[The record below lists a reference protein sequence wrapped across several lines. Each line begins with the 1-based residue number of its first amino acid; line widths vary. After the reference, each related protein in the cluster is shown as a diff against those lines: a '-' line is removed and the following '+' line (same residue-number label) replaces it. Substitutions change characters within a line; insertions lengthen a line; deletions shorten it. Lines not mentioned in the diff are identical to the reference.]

1 VKHNDTVEKY
11 EMFHYMRRSRQA
23 RGDTQGLFRLRGK
36 RRPIMSNRL
45 LKVFL
50 LLLMGLAFVGC
61 AAGRP
66 WTCTKP
72 VDMNP
77 KVKAGLVQK
86 VEAFE
91 VILDAS
97 QTMNENVN
105 SYQRKIMIARDRVS
119 LMNQT
124 IPDIKLQAALRTY
137 GEADFP
143 VWIATQR
150 IYGVSPW
157 VKPDFE
163 DSFRWVVPGAESPLA
178 LALDGATEDM
188 KQMKGRLALIVFTDG
203 KEISSPPVLA
213 SVKRM
218 KEMYGSRLC
227 ISTVLVGADAVGRKL
242 LEQVYDEGG
251 ACGVQT
257 TADRI
262 GTADGMAEFVE
273 KVFFGIV
280 VAGKAVEKAAAA
292 PMTDGPLLTVLFDFD
307 KSVVKSKYNKDLDAV
322 AERLKKNPG
331 LKIRIE
337 GNTDN
342 IGTEAYNKKLSER
355 RSAAVKDYLVKKC
368 AVDPAR
374 IETVG
379 YGLEKPVADNR
390 TKQGRQQ
397 NRRAVSLK
405 VQ

>member
-1 VKHNDTVEKY
+1 MK
-11 EMFHYMRRSRQA
+11 SRLWKA
-23 RGDTQGLFRLRGK
+23 
-36 RRPIMSNRL
+36 
-45 LKVFL
+45 L
-50 LLLMGLAFVGC
+50 LLLLLGLALGGC

-72 VDMNP
+72 VDLNP
-77 KVKAGLVQK
+77 KVKAGMVQK

-97 QTMNENVN
+97 QTMNEYVN
-105 SYQRKIMIARDRVS
+105 TFQRKIMIARDRVS

-124 IPDIKLQAALRTY
+124 IPDIKLQSALRTF

-143 VWIATQR
+143 VWVETQR

-163 DSFRWVVPGAESPLA
+163 DSFRWVVPGAESPLG

-203 KEISSPPVLA
+203 MEISSPAVLA
-213 SVKRM
+213 SVQGMKR
-218 KEMYGSRLC
+218 MYGSRLC
-227 ISTVLVGADAVGRKL
+227 ISTVLVGADASGRKL
-242 LEQVYDEGG
+242 LEQVYNEGG

-257 TADRI
+257 TAERI
-262 GTADGMAEFVE
+262 GTADGMADFVE
-273 KVFFGIV
+273 RVFFGIV
-280 VAGKAVEKAAAA
+280 VAEKAVEKVAAV
-292 PMTDGPLLTVLFDFD
+292 PMTEAPLVTVLFDFD
-307 KSVVKSKYNKDLDAV
+307 RSVIKPNYKKELARTADL
-322 AERLKKNPG
+322 LKKNPG

-337 GNTDN
+337 GHTDN
-342 IGTEAYNKKLSER
+342 IGTESYNQKLSER
-355 RSAAVKDYLVKKC
+355 RAAAVKDYLIQKYV
-368 AVDPAR
+368 VDATR

-379 YGLEKPVADNR
+379 YGKDKPVADNKS
-390 TKQGRQQ
+390 KQGRQL

-405 VQ
+405 LQ

>member
-1 VKHNDTVEKY
+1 
-11 EMFHYMRRSRQA
+11 MAS
-23 RGDTQGLFRLRGK
+23 
-36 RRPIMSNRL
+36 RL
-45 LKVFL
+45 LRALLPLFL
-50 LLLMGLAFVGC
+50 GLALVGC

-72 VDMNP
+72 VDLNP

-97 QTMNENVN
+97 QTMNEYVN
-105 SYQRKIMIARDRVS
+105 SYQRKIVIARDRVS

-124 IPDIKLQAALRTY
+124 IPDIKLQAALRTF
-137 GEADFP
+137 GQADFP
-143 VWIATQR
+143 VWVDTQR
-150 IYGVSPW
+150 IYGVAPW
-157 VKPDFE
+157 VRGDFE

-188 KQMKGRLALIVFTDG
+188 KQMNGRLALIVFTDG
-203 KEISSPPVLA
+203 REIASPAVLA

-218 KEMYGSRLC
+218 RQACGNRLC
-227 ISTVLVGADAVGRKL
+227 ITTVLVGADAAGRKL
-242 LEQVYDEGG
+242 LEQVYNEGG

-262 GTADGMAEFVE
+262 GTADGMADFVE
-273 KVFFGIV
+273 RVFFGIV
-280 VAGKAVEKAAAA
+280 VAEKAIEKVAAV
-292 PMTDGPLLTVLFDFD
+292 PMTEAPLVTVLFDFD
-307 KSVVKSKYNKDLDAV
+307 KSAVKSKYNKDLEKV
-322 AERLKKNPG
+322 ADLLKKNTG
-331 LKIRIE
+331 LKLRIE

-342 IGTEAYNKKLSER
+342 IGTKAYNQKLSER
-355 RSAAVKDYLVKKC
+355 RSAAVKDYLVQRC
-368 AVDPAR
+368 GVDAAR

-397 NRRAVSLK
+397 NRRAVSLRL
-405 VQ
+405 Q

>member
-1 VKHNDTVEKY
+1 
-11 EMFHYMRRSRQA
+11 MISRLWKA
-23 RGDTQGLFRLRGK
+23 
-36 RRPIMSNRL
+36 
-45 LKVFL
+45 L
-50 LLLMGLAFVGC
+50 LLLLLGLTLVGC

-72 VDMNP
+72 MDLNA
-77 KVKAGLVQK
+77 KVKAGMVQK

-97 QTMNENVN
+97 QTMNEYVN

-143 VWIATQR
+143 VWVETQR

-163 DSFRWVVPGAESPLA
+163 DSFRWVAPGAESPLA
-178 LALDGATEDM
+178 LALDGAAEDM

-203 KEISSPPVLA
+203 KEIPSPGVLA
-213 SVKRM
+213 SVKKM
-218 KEMYGSRLC
+218 KQSYGSRLC
-227 ISTVLVGADAVGRKL
+227 ISTVLVGADAAGGKL
-242 LEQVYDEGG
+242 LEQVYNEGG

-262 GTADGMAEFVE
+262 GTADGMADFVE
-273 KVFFGIV
+273 RVFFGMV
-280 VAGKAVEKAAAA
+280 VAEKAIEKAAAV
-292 PMTDGPLLTVLFDFD
+292 PMTDASLVTVLFDFD
-307 KSVVKSKYNKDLDAV
+307 KSAVKSKYNKDLEKV
-322 AERLKKNPG
+322 ADLLKKNPA

-337 GNTDN
+337 GNTDS
-342 IGTEAYNKKLSER
+342 IGTEAYNQRLSER
-355 RSAAVKDYLVKKC
+355 RAAAVKAYLAEKLK
-368 AVDPAR
+368 VDAGR

-379 YGLEKPVADNR
+379 YGKDKPVADNQ
-390 TKQGRQQ
+390 TKQGRQK
-397 NRRAVSLK
+397 NRRAVALRL
-405 VQ
+405 Q

>member
-1 VKHNDTVEKY
+1 
-11 EMFHYMRRSRQA
+11 MASR
-23 RGDTQGLFRLRGK
+23 LF
-36 RRPIMSNRL
+36 
-45 LKVFL
+45 KVL
-50 LLLMGLAFVGC
+50 LLLLLGLALVGC

-72 VDMNP
+72 VDLNP
-77 KVKAGLVQK
+77 KVKAGMVQK

-97 QTMNENVN
+97 QTMNEYVN

-124 IPDIKLQAALRTY
+124 IPDIKLQSALRTF

-143 VWIATQR
+143 VWVETQR

-163 DSFRWVVPGAESPLA
+163 DSFRWVVPGAESPLV

-218 KEMYGSRLC
+218 KQMYGSRLC
-227 ISTVLVGADAVGRKL
+227 ISTVLVGADGAGRKL
-242 LEQVYDEGG
+242 LEQVYNEGG

-262 GTADGMAEFVE
+262 GTADGMADFVE
-273 KVFFGIV
+273 RVFFGIV
-280 VAGKAVEKAAAA
+280 VAEKAVEKVAAA
-292 PMTDGPLLTVLFDFD
+292 PMTDAPLVTVLFDFD
-307 KSVVKSKYNKDLDAV
+307 KSVVKSKYNKDLETV
-322 AERLKKNPG
+322 AELLKKNPG

-342 IGTEAYNKKLSER
+342 IGTEAYNQKLSER
-355 RSAAVKDYLVKKC
+355 RAAAVKDYLVQKYV
-368 AVDPAR
+368 VDAAR

-379 YGLEKPVADNR
+379 YGLEKPVADNK

-397 NRRAVSLK
+397 NRRAVSLR